1 MFIGGYMRFRPYRGS
16 LAESLAL
23 AVEVDGR
30 AGLIAYIRTALRPSY
45 MNDSFPDH
53 AVNLQSYFGDDDRT
67 GWRDVHI
74 VILGGYGVIGFCEGR
89 E

>member
-1 MFIGGYMRFRPYRGS
+1 M
-16 LAESLAL
+16 AESLAL
-23 AVEVDGR
+23 TVEVDGR

-45 MNDSFPDH
+45 MDDGFPDH
-53 AVNLQSYFGDDDRT
+53 AVNLQSYFGDDDRI